1 MDSTPCL
8 AILQLCL
15 FRFTALS
22 PSPQSCSTHFWG
34 NSSSFCFPIPQANIL
49 LNVLMS
55 PFRWHYPDNSIQ
67 ITAAHQEG
75 ISVDSFKWKAK
86 ALYALYL
93 LPCVYLPERRTIGR
107 IPSSWKKNPV
117 LIIRLLIFKKH
128 YLSIT
133 NISVV
138 VCLSALVF
146 QLVAR
151 RMNNKPNFWQRN
163 PNLPSQM
170 KGNIHFFSPF
180 RMLNTRSIQ
189 QNWKAEQRG
198 LSAWFS
204 SCKRHM
210 RPLMHEKQL
219 ICSNLRRNVSLVL
232 SQNVSSSV

>member
-170 KGNIHFFSPF
+170 KGNIHFFPPSECWIPDPF
-180 RMLNTRSIQ
+180 SRTGRQNKEVSRLGSLPARGTWGHWCMRSSLSVPIWGEMFLLFSARM
-189 QNWKAEQRG
+189 
-198 LSAWFS
+198 
-204 SCKRHM
+204 
-210 RPLMHEKQL
+210 
-219 ICSNLRRNVSLVL
+219 
-232 SQNVSSSV
+232 